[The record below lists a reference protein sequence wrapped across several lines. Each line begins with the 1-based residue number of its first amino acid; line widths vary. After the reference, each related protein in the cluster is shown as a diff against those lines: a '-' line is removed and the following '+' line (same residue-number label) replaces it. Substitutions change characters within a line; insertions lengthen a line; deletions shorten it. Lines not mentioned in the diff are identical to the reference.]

1 MSVPV
6 LSEAERA
13 FAVEVAKRTELPSGG
28 PEIVAAVAELF
39 GCTVEDIRGESR
51 VSRLVDARSVIVY
64 LLRGRGW
71 TFAQSGTV
79 INRTDSTTQHLIERI
94 TKSLELRR
102 LANGIAA

>member
-1 MSVPV
+1 MSVAV

-13 FAVEVAKRTELPSGG
+13 FAVEVAKRTELPPGG
-28 PEIVAAVAELF
+28 PEIVAEVAELF
-39 GCTVEDIRGESR
+39 ACTVDDICGESK

-64 LLRGRGW
+64 LLRQRGW

-94 TKSLELRR
+94 TKSIELRR